1 MMDRKFVDR
10 ITLLLGILLILAL
23 GLQWMELSK
32 GKRVLVDDTATA
44 LFCSAE
50 ALPVSETASPF
61 QFNDLKPGHWA
72 YDAVKQLTAQGI
84 IQGYP
89 DGTFQPEAALRY
101 GEFIK
106 LILSSQGENPISG
119 GLAEGDNLSR
129 IHWALG
135 HYYLALKEGYFT
147 VHDIAKL
154 QLDRP
159 IPRGVMALLISSVL
173 GEQTIS
179 DYNRIRGSI
188 QDVTGTTPYEF
199 DIVASY
205 ASGILNGYED
215 HTFRPSQG
223 LTRAEGAA
231 VIQRLVAWQEE
242 KGTAPESTQPASKL
256 APIDEILDAKE
267 VEKLVSIGP
276 ITEYRIVSD
285 PAPYDLSVRDS
296 RFGGQQILS
305 IRTTEPVC
313 FLQGDPA
320 AGQMKVLLEMTAG
333 RSQYPSKTGI
343 TARYFVGDLGAADY
357 IAISPSYQ
365 FGAKEGT
372 LTLVPNPFR
381 AIKL

>member
-1 MMDRKFVDR
+1 MDRKFVDC

-32 GKRVLVDDTATA
+32 GKRVLTDDTETA

-50 ALPVSETASPF
+50 AMPVVAFS
-61 QFNDLKPGHWA
+61 DLKAGHWA
-72 YDAVKQLTAQGI
+72 YSAVSDLASRGI
-84 IQGYP
+84 IEGYL
-89 DGTFQPEAALRY
+89 DGTFQPEAPLRY

-106 LILSSQGENPISG
+106 LVLSSRGETPHSSG
-119 GLAEGDNLSR
+119 IADGLANRVANGLKDEADLSR

-135 HYYLALKEGYFT
+135 HYILALEKGYFT
-147 VHDIAKL
+147 IHDITKQ

-173 GEQTIS
+173 GEQKIN
-179 DYNRIRGSI
+179 DYDKIRDAIKDVNGS
-188 QDVTGTTPYEF
+188 TPYEF

-205 ASGILNGYED
+205 ASGILKGYED
-215 HTFRPSQG
+215 QTFRPAQG

-231 VIQRLVAWQEE
+231 VIQRLMALQNE
-242 KGTAPESTQPASKL
+242 KETAP
-256 APIDEILDAKE
+256 IGEILSTEE
-267 VEKLVSIGP
+267 VAKLVSIGP
-276 ITEYRIVSD
+276 ITEFRVVSD

-296 RFGGQQILS
+296 RYGGQQILS

-320 AGQMKVLLEMTAG
+320 TGQMKVLLEMTLG
-333 RSQYPSKTGI
+333 RSQYPSNTGI
-343 TARYFVGDLGAADY
+343 TARYFVGELGAADY
-357 IAISPSYQ
+357 IAISPQYQ
-365 FGAKEGT
+365 FGSKEGT

-381 AIKL
+381 AIRL